1 MIPSQL
7 LNTGASQWK
16 EFLTVRKTNDM
27 AKIRITQVRSR
38 NGKPGR
44 QKRTLE
50 ALGIRK
56 LNHSVEHEAT
66 PAIMGMVEKVRH
78 LVKVENI

>member
-1 MIPSQL
+1 
-7 LNTGASQWK
+7 
-16 EFLTVRKTNDM
+16 M
-27 AKIRITQVRSR
+27 ARIRITQVKSK
-38 NGKPGR
+38 NGKPER
-44 QKRTLE
+44 QKRTIE

-66 PAIMGMVEKVRH
+66 PQILGMVVKVRH

>member
-1 MIPSQL
+1 
-7 LNTGASQWK
+7 
-16 EFLTVRKTNDM
+16 M
-27 AKIRITQVRSR
+27 AKIRITQVRSK
-38 NGKPGR
+38 NGKPER

-66 PAIMGMVEKVRH
+66 PQILGMVEKIRH